1 VLRVF
6 IGYDERQAIA
16 YNVCRWSIERRSSIP
31 VAITPLKL
39 DTLPLKREGLTRFTY
54 SRFLVPW
61 LCGFHGRAIF
71 MDSDFLCLEDI
82 DKLNGWGLPNGQLH
96 PVYVRKSPQKFEWAS
111 LIIFNCDHPS
121 NKILTPEYV
130 EKAGDLHRLSW
141 LKDDEIGD
149 ISKGWNHLVGYDPP
163 MPNAGLVHFTQG
175 LPIFP
180 ETEGS
185 EYAAEWRAEH
195 QAMNSTLPW
204 QQTMGHSVHAAPTRD
219 GRRVAKLHKDAI
231 RGVESAMTGG

>member
-1 VLRVF
+1 MLRIF
-6 IGYDERQAIA
+6 IGYDERQSVA
-16 YNVCRWSIERRSSIP
+16 YNVARFSIERRSSVP

-61 LCGFHGRAIF
+61 LCNYEGRAIF

-82 DKLNGWGLPNGQLH
+82 NELCGWGASNA
-96 PVYVRKSPQKFEWAS
+96 VYVRKSEHRFEWAS
-111 LIIFNCDHPS
+111 LIIFNCDRPS
-121 NKILTPEYV
+121 NRILTPEYV
-130 EKAGDLHRLSW
+130 EAAGDLHRLSW

-149 ISKGWNHLVGYDPP
+149 IPRGWNHLVGYDEPW
-163 MPNAGLVHFTQG
+163 PNASLVHFTQG

-185 EYAAEWRAEH
+185 EYADEWRAEH
-195 QAMNSTLPW
+195 KAMNSTLPW

-219 GRRVAKLHKDAI
+219 GRRVARLHKDA
-231 RGVESAMTGG
+231 VNS